1 MARSGRRPK
10 NRGMMSGLIA
20 LGIKGSCWM
29 RGGGGGCFET
39 IKRQYIMSI
48 KDEDKVFTSGDVVA
62 LKLSPEFRG
71 VIQGLSAKVLNGCN
85 NLPEQIVNCF
95 GSPNDTGSEYQRLI
109 RILKHKR
116 LLLLFCI

>member
-1 MARSGRRPK
+1 
-10 NRGMMSGLIA
+10 MSGLIA
-20 LGIKGSCWM
+20 LGIKGSCLM

-95 GSPNDTGSEYQRLI
+95 GSPNDWV
-109 RILKHKR
+109 RISTLDSDFKTQTIIAPILHLKHVE
-116 LLLLFCI
+116 